1 MLLAVWRAL
10 AGRSN
15 CAASHA
21 QKWLLLLAAFV
32 LIHSGWMTAQPL
44 FAGMLLVMLLIG
56 AALQFAPPQL
66 AVRALAYGVLIAAL
80 LNLAIGWL
88 QFFDAEGPF
97 HPFFN
102 QQGKAG
108 VAFGNVR
115 QPNQFATLMAMGLAA
130 VWWLAHALNWR
141 TSIVVALTAL
151 LVSGSLISGSR
162 TGVLELLLLA
172 LATALWRG
180 TSARRDVRIVFM
192 LLPLFYLVEW
202 AALRGLAFAF
212 DWPMVAGVERFAETV
227 GASRRS
233 LWHNVAILIA
243 NAPLAGYGAYELGYA
258 HFMHDFANAGFRGRH
273 MELIDNAHN
282 IVLHAWVEL
291 GLFGMLL
298 AVLPFVAGTVRA
310 KPWAERDHSRQM
322 AWLMLGV
329 LVLHSG
335 LEYPLHYM
343 HFWLPFCLCLAV
355 VFTRE
360 PVVPATSK
368 RDTRITPA
376 DVLPVFAVVL
386 LLCAAYAA
394 WDYDRVSQA
403 YNGPHR
409 RTPAPGVNPVEVAQ
423 QSWLFKPYA
432 QFAHWMTQEV
442 TVENAAESV
451 APLKQL
457 LHFSAEPR
465 VLERL
470 ITALRLSG
478 QHDEA
483 QMYLQRF
490 AAAWPQEHAAF
501 AAKQA
506 AN

>member
-1 MLLAVWRAL
+1 
-10 AGRSN
+10 
-15 CAASHA
+15 
-21 QKWLLLLAAFV
+21 
-32 LIHSGWMTAQPL
+32 
-44 FAGMLLVMLLIG
+44 
-56 AALQFAPPQL
+56 
-66 AVRALAYGVLIAAL
+66 
-80 LNLAIGWL
+80 
-88 QFFDAEGPF
+88 
-97 HPFFN
+97 
-102 QQGKAG
+102 
-108 VAFGNVR
+108 
-115 QPNQFATLMAMGLAA
+115 MAMGLAA
-130 VWWLAHALNWR
+130 VWWLAHERNWR
-141 TSIVVALTAL
+141 ASIVVASTAL

-172 LATALWRG
+172 LAAALWRG
-180 TSARRDVRIVFM
+180 EGVQRDVRRVFM

-202 AALRGLAFAF
+202 AALRSLAFAF

-233 LWHNVAILIA
+233 LWHNVGVLIA
-243 NAPLAGYGAYELGYA
+243 DAPLAGYGAYELGYA

-298 AVLPFVAGTVRA
+298 VVLPFVLGTVRA
-310 KPWAERDHSRQM
+310 KPWAERDHGRQM

-360 PVVPATSK
+360 PAVTAVNDAVMQRAGTF
-368 RDTRITPA
+368 A
-376 DVLPVFAVVL
+376 LPIFAGLL

-409 RTPAPGVNPVEVAQ
+409 RTPAPGLNPVEVAQ

-483 QMYLQRF
+483 QIYLQRF

-501 AAKQA
+501 LAKQP